1 MKRLLAGAALAVM
14 VLVVVTCGDDGP
26 TGPVAGTLSVE
37 LTSPNTGVDKGILL
51 TVTGPTALT
60 SATAGSGLR
69 LYGPPLG
76 GLETRFALVGQMS
89 NGVTILTIGV
99 EDVGRVS
106 EYSAAIEGVAR
117 ADYQLRNL
125 SGYELTVGR

>member
-1 MKRLLAGAALAVM
+1 MKRLLAGAALAAI

-26 TGPVAGTLSVE
+26 IGPVAGTLSVR
-37 LTSPNTGVDKGILL
+37 LTSPNTGADQAILL
-51 TVTGPTALT
+51 TVTGPTSLT

-69 LYGPPLG
+69 LFQPPLG
-76 GLETRFALVGQMS
+76 GLETRFALVGRVS
-89 NGVTILTIGV
+89 TGVTILTIGV

-106 EYSAAIEGVAR
+106 EYSATIEGVAR

-125 SGYELTVGR
+125 AGYELTVSR

>member
-1 MKRLLAGAALAVM
+1 MKRLLAVAALAAI

-26 TGPVAGTLSVE
+26 IGPVAGTLSVR
-37 LTSPNTGVDKGILL
+37 LTSPNTGADQAILL
-51 TVTGPTALT
+51 TVTGPTSLT

-69 LYGPPLG
+69 LFQPPLG
-76 GLETRFALVGQMS
+76 GLETRFALVGRVS
-89 NGVTILTIGV
+89 TGVTILTIGV

-106 EYSAAIEGVAR
+106 EYSATIEGVAR

-125 SGYELTVGR
+125 AGYELTVSR